1 MAKSVGVN
9 RRLLKDFKQLIEA
22 QTKNEF
28 HFYIKPEE
36 QENMSNINLFITRL
50 TPEQDTPIEKQMATL
65 KIPHLH
71 MEIRVP
77 ENYPFSPPFVRFIT
91 PKFAFRTGHITIGG
105 SICMELLTNQ
115 GWIATC
121 TLENLLRQ
129 IILQIQLG
137 GAVIDET
144 ASSTFSYNLQEA
156 QEAYQRMKI
165 SHGWK

>member
-1 MAKSVGVN
+1 MAKSVNVS
-9 RRLLKDFKQLIEA
+9 RRLMKDYKELVEA

-28 HFYIKPEE
+28 IYVINPDDIG
-36 QENMSNINLFITRL
+36 NMSIINLYITRL
-50 TPEQDTPIEKQMATL
+50 TTEQDTPIEKQMIAL
-65 KIPHLH
+65 KIPNLH

-77 ENYPFSPPFVRFIT
+77 ENYPFSPPFVRFIS
-91 PKFAFRTGHITIGG
+91 PKFEFRTGHITLGG

-115 GWIATC
+115 GWVATC

-137 GAVIDET
+137 GAAIDET
-144 ASSTFSYNLQEA
+144 VAKDFSYDLKGA
-156 QEAYQRMKI
+156 KEAYERMKI